1 MTTRCTCC
9 GAEMERCPM
18 CLIGKHDVR
27 TGNGCGC
34 VFCLGSNYQA
44 MAAEKH
50 VNRLNER
57 IESLMK
63 THEARIAEL
72 GNE

>member
-1 MTTRCTCC
+1 
-9 GAEMERCPM
+9 
-18 CLIGKHDVR
+18 
-27 TGNGCGC
+27 
-34 VFCLGSNYQA
+34 